1 MGLCDLCDYKP
12 PKGTGLWQGI
22 DKDRGR
28 PLKVKMATR
37 PTLLTLYPTKGQ
49 EVIRLGSG
57 KEGMGGKPQSPL
69 CLFLP

>member
-1 MGLCDLCDYKP
+1 M
-12 PKGTGLWQGI
+12 

-28 PLKVKMATR
+28 PLKVKMAAL
-37 PTLLTLYPTKGQ
+37 PTLLTLHSTKGQ

-57 KEGMGGKPQSPL
+57 KEAMRGKTQSPL